1 MTLRGDADF
10 PAPVGSPEIT
20 IVALEAIDDATYELE
35 QRAAIEAWQTRSP
48 SLTAKTLA
56 WAFTPIG
63 WAVQRLIP
71 HAGVEGALRAA
82 DWMAHHTLAHGWMR
96 ERAGVSDIAQLQ
108 DLPLRELDQLAASF
122 HKWQLV
128 YVVAEGSAAG
138 AIGLPGIAVDIP
150 ALIGLTLRTIRG
162 VGLCYGFDADTDEE
176 REFVL
181 GILSTVGAN
190 TVFEKEAA
198 LVFLKELRTVVAKQA
213 VKAMAATTGTAQGV
227 VAAPSVARKLGV
239 RSLARRLGVNLTKR
253 KLMQAAPAVGAV
265 VGAAVNYK
273 FIDDVAWASRY
284 MYQKRW
290 LERRESGG
298 EGTIWD
304 GASN

>member
-1 MTLRGDADF
+1 MTMRADADF
-10 PAPVGSPEIT
+10 PAPVGSPEV
-20 IVALEAIDDATYELE
+20 IVAVHHAIDDAAYERE
-35 QRAAIEAWQTRSP
+35 QRASIEAWQKRSP
-48 SLTAKTLA
+48 SVLGRTLS

-63 WAVQRLIP
+63 WAVHRLIP
-71 HAGVEGALRAA
+71 HAAVEGALRTA
-82 DWMAHHTLAHGWMR
+82 DWVAHHTLAHGWMR

-108 DLPLRELDQLAASF
+108 TLPLRELDALAGSF

-138 AIGLPGIAVDIP
+138 AVGLPGIALDIP

-162 VGLCYGFDADTDEE
+162 IGLCYGFDEDSDEE

-181 GILSTVGAN
+181 GILATVGAN

-198 LVFLKELRTVVAKQA
+198 LLFLKELRTVVAKQTF
-213 VKAMAATTGTAQGV
+213 KAMAATTGTEQGI
-227 VAAPSVARKLGV
+227 VAA

-253 KLMQAAPAVGAV
+253 KLLQATPAVGAV

-273 FIDDVAWASRY
+273 FIDDVAWAARH
-284 MYQKRW
+284 MYQKRL
-290 LERRESGG
+290 LEHRDSARERTTPSLVS
-298 EGTIWD
+298 D
-304 GASN
+304 